1 MAKKNLPK
9 FEFKPDPTGSDPM
22 KIFHMTSLQRHRL
35 AKWALYSALLLA
47 CLIFQDTVLSRV
59 RLSGATTDLA
69 VCVILLV
76 GILEGPEEGGL
87 FALAAS
93 VFYYFSG
100 SAPGV
105 YVIVLATAAAIFGGL
120 FRQGYWSQGMS
131 SAVLCTGA
139 ALLAYELGLMLI
151 GIFLNL
157 TIWSR
162 LGVFILTALL
172 STLAIIPLYPLVR
185 VIGQIGG
192 EPWKE

>member
-1 MAKKNLPK
+1 MAKKKLPK

-22 KIFHMTSLQRHRL
+22 KIFHLTSLQRHRL
-35 AKWALYSALLLA
+35 VKWALYGVLVLLA
-47 CLIFQDTVLSRV
+47 LILQDTMLSRV
-59 RLSGATTDLA
+59 RISGATTDLA

-76 GILEGPEEGGL
+76 GVVEGPEEGGL

-105 YVIVLATAAAIFGGL
+105 YVIMLLTATAIFGGL

-131 SAVLCTGA
+131 SAALCTGA

-157 TIWSR
+157 TNWSR
-162 LGVFILTALL
+162 TGVFILTALL
-172 STLAIIPLYPLVR
+172 STLAILPLYPLVR

>member
-1 MAKKNLPK
+1 MAKKKLPK
-9 FEFKPDPTGSDPM
+9 FEFKPDPTGSDPR
-22 KIFHMTSLQRHRL
+22 KIFHLTSLQRHRIV
-35 AKWALYSALLLA
+35 KWALYGALLLVA
-47 CLIFQDTVLSRV
+47 LLLQDTMLSRV
-59 RLSGATTDLA
+59 RFSGATTDLA

-105 YVIVLATAAAIFGGL
+105 YVIILLTAVAIAGGL
-120 FRQGYWSQGMS
+120 FRQGYWSQGLS
-131 SAVLCTGA
+131 STMLCTGL
-139 ALLAYELGLMLI
+139 ALVAYELGLMLI

-157 TIWSR
+157 TTWSR
-162 LGVFILTALL
+162 LGVFVLTALL
-172 STLAIIPLYPLVR
+172 STIAILPLYPLAR

>member
-1 MAKKNLPK
+1 MAKKKLPR

-22 KIFHMTSLQRHRL
+22 KIFHLTSLQRHRIV
-35 AKWALYSALLLA
+35 KWILYSALVLCALL
-47 CLIFQDTVLSRV
+47 LQDTMLSRI

-69 VCVILLV
+69 VCAILLV

-87 FALAAS
+87 FALLAS
-93 VFYYFSG
+93 LFYYCSG

-105 YVIVLATAAAIFGGL
+105 YAIALVTAAAIFGAL

-139 ALLAYELGLMLI
+139 ALFAYELGLLLV
-151 GIFLNL
+151 GVFLNL

-162 LGVFILTALL
+162 TGVFVLTALL
-172 STLAIIPLYPLVR
+172 STLASIPLYPLAR

>member
-1 MAKKNLPK
+1 MANKKLPK
-9 FEFKPDPTGSDPM
+9 FEFKPDPTGSDPR
-22 KIFHMTSLQRHRL
+22 KIFHLTGLQRRRM
-35 AKWALYSALLLA
+35 AKWALYGVLLLIA
-47 CLIFQDTVLSRV
+47 LIMQDTMLSRI
-59 RLSGATTDLA
+59 RFSGATTDLA

-87 FALAAS
+87 FALLAS

-105 YVIVLATAAAIFGGL
+105 YVIALLTVTVIGGAL
-120 FRQGYWSQGMS
+120 FRQGYWSQSLS
-131 SAVLCTGA
+131 SAMLCTGL
-139 ALLAYELGLMLI
+139 ALLTYELTLMLI

-157 TIWSR
+157 TIWNR
-162 LGVFILTALL
+162 AGVFFMTALL
-172 STLAIIPLYPLVR
+172 STIAILPLYPLVR